1 MWRFHTTAWTPARV
15 ATVSYVVVPLLLRAL
30 DYTAFS
36 LYQRTSFC
44 RFKDVP
50 VRFYRCVRS
59 EDIIVRIE
67 TGDAESAVVWFERTG
82 LAVIRT
88 SMYSIGWAGRPVGA
102 VRLDRLEALSCG
114 SISFLLWLTSL
125 G

>member
-1 MWRFHTTAWTPARV
+1 MGWAEACVQPMCFAGRPPQFRK
-15 ATVSYVVVPLLLRAL
+15 LRAL

-36 LYQRTSFC
+36 LYQRTSIC

-59 EDIIVRIE
+59 EDFIVRIE

-82 LAVIRT
+82 LAVICT
-88 SMYSIGWAGRPVGA
+88 SMYSIG
-102 VRLDRLEALSCG
+102 
-114 SISFLLWLTSL
+114 
-125 G
+125 